1 MTPMFQPSRVAEW
14 PGGADCAVMLCFDVD
29 GETVALSEDEK
40 YGTHGS
46 LMSLCSYGPRIGA
59 PRLLDLL
66 KHYGVPATFFVPGYV
81 AEQHPGLVERIVRE
95 GHELGLH
102 GYLHEKLTGLDKS
115 QEQAVLDRSLEVL
128 ERISG
133 IRPVGHRAPW
143 FATNDVTPEILKSR
157 GLLYSASEM
166 GADAPYVHPNGL
178 VEIPLQWTL
187 EDWEQFA
194 FHAEP
199 AIGFQPAEPE
209 KVYRLWSEEFRAAAD
224 IGGCHVLTMHPFIM
238 GRMVKVRLLERL
250 IRDMSESGRAWF
262 ARGREV
268 AEWAL
273 STMADTSTKSMRK

>member
-1 MTPMFQPSRVAEW
+1 MKPLFQPSRIAEW

-29 GETVALSEDEK
+29 GETVALSEGES
-40 YGTHGS
+40 YGRHRS
-46 LMSLCSYGPRIGA
+46 FMSLCSYGPRIGA

-66 KHYGVPATFFVPGYV
+66 RHYEVPATFYVPGYV
-81 AEQHPGLVERIVRE
+81 AEQHPGLVKRIVAE

-102 GYLHEKLTGLDKS
+102 GYLHEKLTGLDRA
-115 QEQAVLDRSLEVL
+115 QEEAVLDRSLEVL

-133 IRPVGHRAPW
+133 SRPVGHRAPW
-143 FATNDVTPEILKSR
+143 CATNDVTPEILASR

-166 GADAPYVHPNGL
+166 GADAPYIHSNGL

-199 AIGFQPAEPE
+199 AIGFQPAELE
-209 KVYRLWSEEFRAAAD
+209 KVRRLWWDEFVAAAD

-238 GRMVKVRLLERL
+238 GRMAKVRLLETL

-268 AEWAL
+268 ADWTLRLAG
-273 STMADTSTKSMRK
+273 KV